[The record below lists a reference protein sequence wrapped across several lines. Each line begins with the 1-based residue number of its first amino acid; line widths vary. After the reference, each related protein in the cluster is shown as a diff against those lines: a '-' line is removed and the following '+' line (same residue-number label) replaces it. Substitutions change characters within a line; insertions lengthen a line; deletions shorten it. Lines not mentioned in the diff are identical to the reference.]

1 MASDID
7 FMKAAIAEAEFAL
20 NEGEIPV
27 GAVLVIDGSIIARAH
42 NKKESSFD
50 PTAHAE
56 MLVIREAASIINN
69 WRLSYAALYVTKE
82 PCIMCA
88 GAMIN
93 ARIQRLV
100 FGCTDNKGGAVSSL
114 YRLLSDNRLNHQI
127 EVVSGVLEE
136 ESRLLLRRFFDGIR
150 ASKTKLNLNF

>member
-1 MASDID
+1 
-7 FMKAAIAEAEFAL
+7 MKVALMEAECAL

-27 GAVLVIDGSIIARAH
+27 GAVLVIDGSIISRSH
-42 NKKESSFD
+42 NKKESLLD

-56 MLVIREAASIINN
+56 MLTLRDAASALSK
-69 WRLSYAALYVTKE
+69 WRLSHATLYVTKE

-114 YRLLSDNRLNHQI
+114 YRILSDNRLNHQV
-127 EVVSGVLEE
+127 EVVSGVLED
-136 ESRLLLRRFFDGIR
+136 ESRLLLKRFFGELR
-150 ASKTKLNLNF
+150 TAKTKLNVIRQ

>member
-1 MASDID
+1 
-7 FMKAAIAEAEFAL
+7 MKVALMEAECAL
-20 NEGEIPV
+20 NEGEVPV
-27 GAVLVIDGSIIARAH
+27 GAVLVIDGKIISRAH
-42 NKKESSFD
+42 NKREASFD

-69 WRLSYAALYVTKE
+69 WRLSYATLYVTKE

-100 FGCTDNKGGAVSSL
+100 FGCADNKGGAVSSL
-114 YRLLSDNRLNHQI
+114 YRILSDSRLNHQV
-127 EVVSGVLEE
+127 EVVSGVLEDK
-136 ESRLLLRRFFDGIR
+136 SRLLLKRFFGELR
-150 ASKTKLNLNF
+150 AAKTKVNLK